1 MTPSTHNLTRR
12 NFGKLAGATSMAV
25 AAPQLLLAAKRRVV
39 VVGGG
44 FGGATAAKYL
54 KRFDSSLE
62 VTLVEPKRTY
72 HTCPFSNLVLGNLK
86 GFGELAQ
93 HYKTLEHKYGIRVIH
108 ARAARVKPGVV
119 LLEDG
124 VKLPFE
130 RAVVAPGIDFRFD
143 QMAGYGE
150 FAVEAMPHAWQAG
163 EQTSRLRQQLAAMPE
178 GGTVII
184 CPPENPYRCPP
195 GPYERAS
202 LIAHD
207 LRHHNPKAKILILDS
222 KEQFSKQQLFM
233 DGWQQHYG
241 EMIEWRQGS
250 AGGRPLELDVRG
262 MRVRTEF
269 GWEYGDVINFIPAQ
283 QAGKVVRI
291 SGLADE
297 SGWCPVHAETFES
310 RHLPNVHLL
319 GDASLAGAMPKSG
332 FAANSQAKVTAA
344 TVVAHLRQESP
355 VPPSYLNICY
365 SFVTPGHAIS
375 VAGVYRVEN
384 SEIVSVKG
392 AGGVSPKDA
401 PESLRAREAAYAQSW
416 YENIT
421 TDVFG

>member
-1 MTPSTHNLTRR
+1 
-12 NFGKLAGATSMAV
+12 
-25 AAPQLLLAAKRRVV
+25 
-39 VVGGG
+39 
-44 FGGATAAKYL
+44 
-54 KRFDSSLE
+54 
-62 VTLVEPKRTY
+62 
-72 HTCPFSNLVLGNLK
+72 
-86 GFGELAQ
+86 
-93 HYKTLEHKYGIRVIH
+93 
-108 ARAARVKPGVV
+108 
-119 LLEDG
+119 
-124 VKLPFE
+124 
-130 RAVVAPGIDFRFD
+130 
-143 QMAGYGE
+143 
-150 FAVEAMPHAWQAG
+150 
-163 EQTSRLRQQLAAMPE
+163 
-178 GGTVII
+178 
-184 CPPENPYRCPP
+184 
-195 GPYERAS
+195 
-202 LIAHD
+202 
-207 LRHHNPKAKILILDS
+207 
-222 KEQFSKQQLFM
+222 
-233 DGWQQHYG
+233 
-241 EMIEWRQGS
+241 
-250 AGGRPLELDVRG
+250 

-355 VPPSYLNICY
+355 VPPSYLNTCY

-375 VAGVYRVEN
+375 VAGVYRVED